1 MPKTKARKKKK
12 KKPTQSCGNVFHV
25 FHGKATQ
32 KVSANSAS
40 SLSRGPLYFLEL
52 AFLDHSQLGSWDFQL
67 LGKSGKVMKMSLLH
81 EIHGLSECCVPGDCL
96 FVQSCKTSDNVLK
109 KNRIKFNNR
118 KVSCGERNKRDKQ

>member
-1 MPKTKARKKKK
+1 MPKTTARKKKK
-12 KKPTQSCGNVFHV
+12 KTHTISWKCFHV

-118 KVSCGERNKRDKQ
+118 KVSCEERNKRDKQ